1 MVVVSI
7 FLWAVSSTLFL
18 IFGLVY
24 FFLSILVPPKWLH
37 LFAKAICRLFL
48 LGAGQWLR
56 LENTFPNPAKGPY
69 IYVFNHTSLLDTFI
83 LVSVLPEFTGAIG
96 KKEQFSIPLWGWILK
111 RWGVVPIDRKALRDA
126 IRSLQVVE
134 KSLQHGLS
142 LLISPEGT
150 RSLDG
155 TLQSFKKG
163 AFHVA
168 LHTQTPIVPICIFG
182 AHSSKNRSSWR
193 LRPGTIRVKVARTIV
208 PSQLDSCTV
217 ESLRA
222 ETRAV
227 IGEVL
232 STE

>member
-7 FLWAVSSTLFL
+7 LLWMLGATLFV
-18 IFGLVY
+18 IFGTVY
-24 FFLSILVPPKWLH
+24 FLLSMVFPPRRLH
-37 LFAKAICRLFL
+37 PFAKVICRLFL
-48 LGAGQWLR
+48 LGAGQRLR
-56 LENTFPNPAKGPY
+56 LESDFPDVEKGPY

-96 KKEQFSIPLWGWILK
+96 KKEQFSIPLWGWILR
-111 RWGVVPIDRKALRDA
+111 RWGVVPIDRKALRAA

-134 KSLQHGLS
+134 KSLQDGLS

-168 LHTQTPIVPICIFG
+168 LHTQTPIVPICILG
-182 AHSSKNRSSWR
+182 AHASKNRSSWR
-193 LRPGTIRVKVARTIV
+193 LRPGTIRLKVARTV
-208 PSQLDSCTV
+208 APSQLDSCTV

-222 ETRAV
+222 ETHAV
-227 IGEVL
+227 FCETL
-232 STE
+232 STK